1 MKDVIDSLIEL
12 NGRKIGNGNT
22 PFIVAEMSG
31 NHNGSIDN
39 ALNIIHSAKLC
50 GADAVKIQ
58 TYTPDTITIDC
69 DNPEFIIKEGLWK
82 GRGLYELYKE
92 AHTPY
97 EWHEELFEYAKKIE
111 LTIFSSPFDETAVDL
126 LEQLETPAYKIASFE
141 LCDLPLIEYV
151 AKKGKPILMSTGMA
165 NIKEIEE
172 AVSTAKKNGC
182 QDLLLFHCVSS
193 YPAPTEEAN
202 LKNIKY
208 LRDKFQIEV
217 GLSDHTISNTAAITS
232 IAMGAS
238 AIEKHFILNK
248 KDKGPDSE
256 FSIEPNELE
265 ELKRITTQA
274 WMALGKESFGRSKKE
289 EDNKIFRRSLYF
301 IRSIAKNKKIT
312 QKDIKRIRPGYGLA
326 PKYEKDIIG
335 KKLNKNVE
343 KGDAVSWDLFY

>member
-1 MKDVIDSLIEL
+1 MFRVNNRNISVNAPPYIIAEL
-12 NGRKIGNGNT
+12 S
-22 PFIVAEMSG
+22 A
-31 NHNGSIDN
+31 NHNGSIEK
-39 ALNIIHSAKLC
+39 AKESIKAAKYA
-50 GADAVKIQ
+50 GADAIKIQ
-58 TYTPDTITIDC
+58 TYTPDTMTINCEKED
-69 DNPEFIIKEGLWK
+69 FIIKGGIWD
-82 GRGLYELYKE
+82 GYSLYQLYKE

-111 LTIFSSPFDETAVDL
+111 MTIFSSPFDETAVDL
-126 LEQLETPAYKIASFE
+126 LEKLESPAYKIASFE
-141 LCDLPLIEYV
+141 LCDLPLIKYI

-165 NIKEIEE
+165 NINEIEE

-182 QDLLLFHCVSS
+182 KDLLLFHCVSS

-217 GLSDHTISNTAAITS
+217 GLSDHTIGNIAAVTS

-238 AIEKHFILNK
+238 AIEKHFIL
-248 KDKGPDSE
+248 DRREKGPDSE
-256 FSIEPNELE
+256 FSIEPKELE

-289 EDNKIFRRSLYF
+289 NDNKIFRRSLYF
-301 IRSIAKNKKIT
+301 IRSIAKNETIT
-312 QKDIKRIRPGYGLA
+312 QRDIKRIRPGYGLA
-326 PKYEKDIIG
+326 PKYEKEIIG

-343 KGDAVSWDLFY
+343 KGEAVSWDLFY

>member
-1 MKDVIDSLIEL
+1 MFSINNRNISRDNPPYIIAEL
-12 NGRKIGNGNT
+12 S
-22 PFIVAEMSG
+22 A
-31 NHNGSIDN
+31 NHNGSI
-39 ALNIIHSAKLC
+39 IKAKESIKAAKKY
-50 GADAVKIQ
+50 GADAIKIQ
-58 TYTPDTITIDC
+58 TYTPDTMTINCQKED
-69 DNPEFIIKEGLWK
+69 FIIKGGLWD
-82 GRGLYELYKE
+82 GYSLYQLYKE
-92 AHTPY
+92 AYTPY

-111 LTIFSSPFDETAVDL
+111 ITIFSSPFDETAVDL

-141 LCDLPLIEYV
+141 LCDLPLIEYI

-172 AVSTAKKNGC
+172 AVVTAKKNGC

-202 LKNIKY
+202 LKNIKF

-238 AIEKHFILNK
+238 AIEKHFILDK

-256 FSIEPNELE
+256 FSIEPYELE

-289 EDNKIFRRSLYF
+289 ENNKIFRRSLYF
-301 IRSIAKNKKIT
+301 IRSIAKNEKIT

-326 PKYEKDIIG
+326 PKYEKEVIG

-343 KGDAVSWDLFY
+343 RGEAVSWDLFY

>member
-1 MKDVIDSLIEL
+1 MFSINNRNISRDNPPYIIAEL
-12 NGRKIGNGNT
+12 S
-22 PFIVAEMSG
+22 A
-31 NHNGSIDN
+31 NHNGSI
-39 ALNIIHSAKLC
+39 IKAKESIKAAKKY
-50 GADAVKIQ
+50 GADAIKIQ
-58 TYTPDTITIDC
+58 TYTPDTMTINCQKED
-69 DNPEFIIKEGLWK
+69 FIIKGGLWDSYS
-82 GRGLYELYKE
+82 LYELYKE

-141 LCDLPLIEYV
+141 LCDLPLIEYI

-172 AVSTAKKNGC
+172 AVITAKKNGC